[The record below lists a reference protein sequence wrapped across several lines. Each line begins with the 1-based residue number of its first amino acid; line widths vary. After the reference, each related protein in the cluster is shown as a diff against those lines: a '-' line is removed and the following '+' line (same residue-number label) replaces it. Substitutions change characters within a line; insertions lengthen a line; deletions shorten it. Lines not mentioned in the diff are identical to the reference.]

1 MKKQRSVKK
10 NIVVLL
16 VAAFF
21 SGTFICKNTSLF
33 QACLSKQKNQVS
45 EEIFNYV
52 SRISIES
59 KKYRTYLAFDFAYE
73 HTNIG
78 PVMLTDNA
86 WVARPW
92 SWIREARYNPSSL

>member
-10 NIVVLL
+10 NIVLL

-45 EEIFNYV
+45 EEI
-52 SRISIES
+52 SIMSLEFKES
-59 KKYRTYLAFDFAYE
+59 QKK
-73 HTNIG
+73 I
-78 PVMLTDNA
+78 
-86 WVARPW
+86 
-92 SWIREARYNPSSL
+92 

>member
-45 EEIFNYV
+45 EEI
-52 SRISIES
+52 SIMSLEFKES
-59 KKYRTYLAFDFAYE
+59 QKK
-73 HTNIG
+73 I
-78 PVMLTDNA
+78 
-86 WVARPW
+86 
-92 SWIREARYNPSSL
+92 